1 MSDYTKFI
9 TTLSNSATSEN
20 LKTVGMYGGSFLMTI
35 LSLQFIRFSFHYL
48 PNAFFYFLFSY
59 LSIRIYETMND
70 NSVSDKLNNLV
81 FNCSYDIIVLYS
93 KLQILCKRI
102 NEKLNLCTNYEEKIR
117 NTLYKVLNIQEKQIN
132 AYMFEYIKDGYV
144 INKTVSLN
152 KELINESTYDFII
165 LSNEST
171 KHKKIIQKEDVNSLN
186 DNMGVDVDSIDM
198 IPSSVKFIVLQLSI
212 PYLKKDDETL
222 IDFHF
227 STLDYNFLIDGNR
240 INKKFLL
247 YFMNEYYS
255 REIKNIEHLDGCEI
269 RFIDGSVNMNNVN
282 LDKDYIHIYENLYE
296 IKNIDTLD
304 IKNNFIES
312 DSEYEVTS
320 AENSNESS
328 LESSI
333 ESSSDE

>member
-1 MSDYTKFI
+1 MC
-9 TTLSNSATSEN
+9 
-20 LKTVGMYGGSFLMTI
+20 
-35 LSLQFIRFSFHYL
+35 
-48 PNAFFYFLFSY
+48 
-59 LSIRIYETMND
+59 D
-70 NSVSDKLNNLV
+70 NSVPDKFNNLI
-81 FNCSYDIIVLYS
+81 FNFSYDVIILYS

-102 NEKLNLCTNYEEKIR
+102 NEKLIKNTNYEEKIR
-117 NTLYKVLNIQEKQIN
+117 NTLYKVLNIPEKPTN
-132 AYMFEYIKDGYV
+132 TYTFEYIKNGDV

-152 KELINESTYDFII
+152 KNLINEDTYDFIV

-282 LDKDYIHIYENLYE
+282 LDKDYIHIYENSYE

-312 DSEYEVTS
+312 DSEYELTNEYVSPTPTS
-320 AENSNESS
+320 TENSNESS
-328 LESSI
+328 LESSV